1 MENTILT
8 KNAILP
14 VACGIIVNEKYFA
27 MKKNIKIEKYLFI
40 ISGIVILLGFLY
52 DVYFAG
58 IPYQDPPPEILES
71 YELHNFVA
79 TTITKT
85 RTLNEITNFLTT

>member
-1 MENTILT
+1 
-8 KNAILP
+8 
-14 VACGIIVNEKYFA
+14 

-79 TTITKT
+79 TTITKIGFI
-85 RTLNEITNFLTT
+85 LLIISLVYLIAKKIFFKSANNE